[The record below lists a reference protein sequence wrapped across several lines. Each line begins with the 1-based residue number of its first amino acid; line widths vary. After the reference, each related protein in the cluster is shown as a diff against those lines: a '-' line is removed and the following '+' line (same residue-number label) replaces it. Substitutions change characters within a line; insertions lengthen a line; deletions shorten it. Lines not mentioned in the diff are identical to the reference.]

1 MKFKE
6 IADAFREL
14 AVIVN
19 KPNSDVPVKL
29 FSHACSRFFLIFT
42 VLKPAF
48 KFAENDYVSKVNDL
62 AKASPSTLT
71 LEAMVDRDIEAKRVR
86 KVGSH
91 TRNLLRVKRGLE
103 MIRVLCEETLATEA
117 DSPLKDAAYKAYNQV
132 FGPHHGWAIQLAA
145 STGFGSLL
153 LMQRESLF
161 SEEEENHEIYR
172 EIYGGPIYDIYEEDV
187 IDIDLGFLEDA
198 FEILISANYGR
209 NQNSAKSGRISTCA
223 KFVFF
228 AEVMESPICANFVQY
243 PTCAKFVQ
251 EDIRA
256 NFVQHTSRAKFEES
270 LFEDGYI
277 EIYGD
282 PIYDIY
288 EDDDV
293 LLIDHVDFMFS
304 DGAFEKICAEFGQD
318 TLRAKSGRS
327 QICAKFGSCKNREK
341 SRDEDK
347 DGSAKISN
355 AENPAE
361 DSRSNL
367 SWPARADAAQLQD
380 TRTNLFLAGET

>member
-19 KPNSDVPVKL
+19 TPNSDVPVKL

-91 TRNLLRVKRGLE
+91 TRKLLRVKRGLE

-153 LMQRESLF
+153 LKAELYRMFNET
-161 SEEEENHEIYR
+161 EE
-172 EIYGGPIYDIYEEDV
+172 
-187 IDIDLGFLEDA
+187 
-198 FEILISANYGR
+198 
-209 NQNSAKSGRISTCA
+209 T
-223 KFVFF
+223 
-228 AEVMESPICANFVQY
+228 
-243 PTCAKFVQ
+243 
-251 EDIRA
+251 
-256 NFVQHTSRAKFEES
+256 
-270 LFEDGYI
+270 
-277 EIYGD
+277 
-282 PIYDIY
+282 
-288 EDDDV
+288 
-293 LLIDHVDFMFS
+293 
-304 DGAFEKICAEFGQD
+304 
-318 TLRAKSGRS
+318 
-327 QICAKFGSCKNREK
+327 
-341 SRDEDK
+341 
-347 DGSAKISN
+347 AKIHIQSYVS
-355 AENPAE
+355 ASASVIAYV
-361 DSRSNL
+361 D
-367 SWPARADAAQLQD
+367 D
-380 TRTNLFLAGET
+380 NLFLSRNLGIDW